1 MLMYCMNM
9 KCDRHIT
16 SIWVTYSL
24 VRQMLWS
31 LLMKTVV
38 MRKGRHE
45 QLVKWANGLLAEAD
59 ARTYDGTE
67 RRDIDNMECEQHRD
81 SDNDNVPLKSSTG
94 CKAQLQLQEQ
104 QPGRWGKHDLYEHP
118 RVFFN
123 GRSVSQHSSDTCQCV

>member
-1 MLMYCMNM
+1 
-9 KCDRHIT
+9 
-16 SIWVTYSL
+16 
-24 VRQMLWS
+24 MLWS

-45 QLVKWANGLLAEAD
+45 QLVKWANGLLAD

-67 RRDIDNMECEQHRD
+67 RRDIDNMEYAQHRD
-81 SDNDNVPLKSSTG
+81 SDNDNVPLIFLKSSTG

-104 QPGRWGKHDLYEHP
+104 QPGRWGKRDLHQHP

-123 GRSVSQHSSDTCQCV
+123 GRSVSQRSSDTCQFV

>member
-1 MLMYCMNM
+1 MLMYCMNLQ
-9 KCDRHIT
+9 CHIT

-38 MRKGRHE
+38 TRNGRHE
-45 QLVKWANGLLAEAD
+45 QLVKWAKGLLAEAD
-59 ARTYDGTE
+59 VRTYDGTE

-81 SDNDNVPLKSSTG
+81 SDNDNVPLKFLKSSTG

-104 QPGRWGKHDLYEHP
+104 QPGRWCKRDLYQHP
-118 RVFFN
+118 HVFFN
-123 GRSVSQHSSDTCQCV
+123 GRSVRRRS